1 MKIRPSVLAFA
12 IILGFAITGCSKK
25 DNEDS
30 SAPPEPTAVVDP
42 ATAGAIT
49 GTVTFE
55 GTPPKFHAIDMS
67 AEAACVQENP
77 KPVVPPIVVLGPHD
91 ALADTVVYIKSG
103 LGAYRYDTPTD
114 PAVLDQKGC
123 MYVPRVLAVRTDQ
136 PLEIKNTDPVTHN
149 VHPMPRENK
158 SWNRSLPE
166 GSEPFMTKFPHQ
178 ELAIPVACNIHP
190 WMRAFLFVFDNPF
203 YDVTTK
209 TGTFELKGLPPGTY
223 TIEAWHEHFG
233 TLDQAVT
240 LGPKESKAISFKFSE
255 PH

>member
-1 MKIRPSVLAFA
+1 LKIRPAVLAFA
-12 IILGFAITGCSKK
+12 IIVSFAIIGCSKK
-25 DNEDS
+25 ENEDS
-30 SAPPEPTAVVDP
+30 SAPPEPTAVVDR
-42 ATAGAIT
+42 ATAGAII

-67 AEAACVQENP
+67 AEPACVQENP

-91 ALADTVVYIKSG
+91 ALADAVVYIKSG

-123 MYVPRVLAVRTDQ
+123 MYVPRVLALRTHQ

-149 VHPMPRENK
+149 IHPMPRDNE
-158 SWNRSLPE
+158 SWNRSLPA
-166 GSEPFMTKFPHQ
+166 GAAPFMTNFANR

-190 WMRAFLFVFDNPF
+190 WMRAFLFVFDNPY

-209 TGTFELKGLPPGTY
+209 TGTFELKNVPPGTY
-223 TIEAWHEHFG
+223 TIEAWHEYFG
-233 TLDQAVT
+233 TLDRTVT
-240 LGPKESKAISFKFSE
+240 IASRELRSISFTFAESK
-255 PH
+255 